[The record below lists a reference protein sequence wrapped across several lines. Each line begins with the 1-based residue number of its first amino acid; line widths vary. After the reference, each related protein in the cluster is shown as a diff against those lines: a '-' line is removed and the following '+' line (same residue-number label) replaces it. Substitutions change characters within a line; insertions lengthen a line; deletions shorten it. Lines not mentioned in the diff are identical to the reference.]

1 MKRNVITFISNNVNE
16 FQTPQKRMKLFEY
29 LKNHVATNGFFFLH
43 ETHSLIRDDQ
53 KWEDKLRG
61 KLFFSHGKKNS
72 CGVLIGYYGTK
83 KVKIINNTYDNYGR
97 ILLLEINIDHKL
109 FVLMNEIRS
118 KLSLTLVKLLTV
130 PMIIKIKI

>member
-1 MKRNVITFISNNVNE
+1 
-16 FQTPQKRMKLFEY
+16 MKLFEY
-29 LKNHVATNGFFFLH
+29 LKNHVATNGVFFLH
-43 ETHSLIRDDQ
+43 ETHSLIRDDK

-118 KLSLTLVKLLTV
+118 KLSLTLVNLLTV
-130 PMIIKIKI
+130 SMIIKIKI